1 MLIAG
6 LSFFTVLAA
15 WCGAAALL
23 AWSGLPARWRRALAL
38 GSSLLG
44 LVFLVLALGSEGLRE
59 TESTAVFLLGTPY
72 VTASASASASLPYYV
87 LTGLCLML
95 GTAGLAISDRTAA
108 ALWDAWA
115 SVAVATG
122 WLVILIRFLL
132 EKAAAPEALAH
143 LFGVTWLAPLVGGFF
158 WLRLRESGRGIAPLC
173 GYLLLY
179 SLAVRGPVAA
189 LYFVATR
196 LRLGSHYDVYS
207 VTTVRAPWGAVYHFE
222 PGSLSQVLNLGVIPQ
237 FAVWPIYTLLSGLLG
252 AATVSILVSSWRH
265 SAKAEAGPRSSFDG
279 L

>member
-1 MLIAG
+1 MLAVS
-6 LSFFTVLAA
+6 SFLTVFAA
-15 WCGAAALL
+15 WCGASALL

-87 LTGLCLML
+87 LTGLCLLL
-95 GTAGLAISDRTAA
+95 GTGGLAVGDQAA
-108 ALWDAWA
+108 AWLWGRW
-115 SVAVATG
+115 VTLAVAAS
-122 WLVILIRFLL
+122 WLVSLVRFLL

-143 LFGVTWLAPLVGGFF
+143 AFGVTWLAPVVGGFF
-158 WLRLRESGRGIAPLC
+158 WLRLRESGHGFRALSGH
-173 GYLLLY
+173 LLLY

-196 LRLGSHYDVYS
+196 WQLGSHYDVHM
-207 VTTVRAPWGAVYHFE
+207 VTTVRAPWGAVYHFA
-222 PGSLSQVLNLGVIPQ
+222 PGSYSQLLNLGVIPQ
-237 FAVWPIYTLLSGLLG
+237 LAVWPLYTLLSGLLG
-252 AATVSILVSSWRH
+252 AAIAAILRASWPRT
-265 SAKAEAGPRSSFDG
+265 AGGEAEIA
-279 L
+279 

>member
-1 MLIAG
+1 VLTDA
-6 LSFFTVLAA
+6 LSFFTVFAA

-44 LVFLVLALGSEGLRE
+44 LAFLGLALGSEGLRE

-87 LTGLCLML
+87 LTGLFLML
-95 GTAGLAISDRTAA
+95 GSAGLAVGDAAAA
-108 ALWDAWA
+108 ALWGRW
-115 SVAVATG
+115 VTLAVAAS
-122 WLVILIRFLL
+122 WLVSLVRFLL

-143 LFGVTWLAPLVGGFF
+143 VFGVTWLAPVVGGFF
-158 WLRLRESGRGIAPLC
+158 WLRLRESGRGVRALC

-196 LRLGSHYDVYS
+196 WRLGSHYDVYS
-207 VTTVRAPWGAVYHFE
+207 VTTVRAPWGAVYHFA
-222 PGSLSQVLNLGVIPQ
+222 PGSLSQILNLGVIPQ
-237 FAVWPIYTLLSGLLG
+237 VAVWPLYTLISGLIG
-252 AATVSILVSSWRH
+252 ATVASILVSSWRRAAA
-265 SAKAEAGPRSSFDG
+265 SEARVARSPD
-279 L
+279 

>member
-6 LSFFTVLAA
+6 LSFLSILAA

-23 AWSGLPARWRRALAL
+23 AWSGMPARWRRTLAL
-38 GSSLLG
+38 GSSLLA
-44 LVFLVLALGSEGLRE
+44 LVFLALALGSEGLRQ

-95 GTAGLAISDRTAA
+95 GTAGLAASDQTAA
-108 ALWDAWA
+108 ALWDAWVR
-115 SVAVATG
+115 VAVAAS
-122 WLVILIRFLL
+122 WLVILTRFLL
-132 EKAAAPEALAH
+132 EKAAAPEALAR
-143 LFGVTWLAPLVGGFF
+143 LFGVTWLAPVVGGFF
-158 WLRLRESGRGIAPLC
+158 WLRLREPGRGARALC

-179 SLAVRGPVAA
+179 GLAVRGPIAA

-222 PGSLSQVLNLGVIPQ
+222 PGSLSQVLNLAVIPQ
-237 FAVWPIYTLLSGLLG
+237 LAVWPIYTLLSGLIG
-252 AATVSILVSSWRH
+252 AALASLLVSSWRRF
-265 SAKAEAGPRSSFDG
+265 AKAEAGPRSSFDG